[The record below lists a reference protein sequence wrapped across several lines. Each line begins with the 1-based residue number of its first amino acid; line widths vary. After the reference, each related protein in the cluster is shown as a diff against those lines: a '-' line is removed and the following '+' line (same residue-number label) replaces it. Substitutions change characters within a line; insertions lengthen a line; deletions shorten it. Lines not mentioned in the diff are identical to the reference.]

1 MKRISIIIALCLIVS
16 VFWSISLDESI
27 SLAKQ
32 NNKDLLSSKEDLQ
45 KAEQTYYQVRANIY
59 PQLNVVGAY
68 SLNKTYLPDSAI
80 VPPIDLSLGL
90 DPDTASSND
99 YYLANVMSGALNS
112 LVPSSPMEEGSMALS
127 LQMQQ
132 VLFTGGK
139 LNYGIKTA
147 DIYRNIQQ
155 LNYQLKEQDIIL
167 KTTQMFYSCLLA
179 DKLVNVQEAAL
190 ETARHHLARVEAFA
204 NEGLVSDFDVM
215 RARLEV
221 AKLEPQLMQA
231 QNSRDLALSAFRTQI
246 GVNDPTIV
254 PEGNLVLPPKLDI
267 TLDEAL
273 NQGLENRIELTM
285 VKKGTEV
292 ADLQLKTEKAGY
304 FPNLALQASAA
315 LYTKADEYAIEGD
328 DFGTNYS
335 IGLGISFPLFNGF
348 ATKAKVNSAKS
359 SYRQSQYQEQK
370 FEDLIR
376 LEITQNYQKLRHA
389 EKNYLVQEENMKMAE
404 RSLQLAQLRYENQVG
419 IQLEVFDAQTTLSAI
434 QLQYYQSIYEV
445 ISATRELQK
454 SLGMNF

>member
-1 MKRISIIIALCLIVS
+1 MKRISIIIAFCLIVS
-16 VFWSISLDESI
+16 MFWSISLDESI

-80 VPPIDLSLGL
+80 VPPVDLSLGL
-90 DPDTASSND
+90 DPNTASVND

-179 DKLVNVQEAAL
+179 EKFVNVQEAAL

-273 NQGLENRIELTM
+273 TQGLENRIELTM
-285 VKKGTEV
+285 AKKGTEV

-370 FEDLIR
+370 YEDLIR

-389 EKNYLVQEENMKMAE
+389 EKNYLVQEENMKIAE

>member
-90 DPDTASSND
+90 DPDTASPND

-179 DKLVNVQEAAL
+179 EKFVNVQEAAL

-273 NQGLENRIELTM
+273 TQGLENRIELTM

-370 FEDLIR
+370 YEDLIR

-434 QLQYYQSIYEV
+434 QLQYFQSIYEV

>member
-90 DPDTASSND
+90 DPDTASPND
-99 YYLANVMSGALNS
+99 YYLANVMSAALNS

-190 ETARHHLARVEAFA
+190 ETARHHLAQVEAFA
-204 NEGLVSDFDVM
+204 KEGLVSDFDVM

-221 AKLEPQLMQA
+221 L
-231 QNSRDLALSAFRTQI
+231 NLSH
-246 GVNDPTIV
+246 N
-254 PEGNLVLPPKLDI
+254 
-267 TLDEAL
+267 
-273 NQGLENRIELTM
+273 
-285 VKKGTEV
+285 
-292 ADLQLKTEKAGY
+292 
-304 FPNLALQASAA
+304 
-315 LYTKADEYAIEGD
+315 
-328 DFGTNYS
+328 
-335 IGLGISFPLFNGF
+335 
-348 ATKAKVNSAKS
+348 
-359 SYRQSQYQEQK
+359 
-370 FEDLIR
+370 
-376 LEITQNYQKLRHA
+376 
-389 EKNYLVQEENMKMAE
+389 
-404 RSLQLAQLRYENQVG
+404 
-419 IQLEVFDAQTTLSAI
+419 
-434 QLQYYQSIYEV
+434 
-445 ISATRELQK
+445 
-454 SLGMNF
+454 

>member
-1 MKRISIIIALCLIVS
+1 
-16 VFWSISLDESI
+16 
-27 SLAKQ
+27 
-32 NNKDLLSSKEDLQ
+32 
-45 KAEQTYYQVRANIY
+45 
-59 PQLNVVGAY
+59 
-68 SLNKTYLPDSAI
+68 
-80 VPPIDLSLGL
+80 
-90 DPDTASSND
+90 
-99 YYLANVMSGALNS
+99 
-112 LVPSSPMEEGSMALS
+112 
-127 LQMQQ
+127 
-132 VLFTGGK
+132 
-139 LNYGIKTA
+139 
-147 DIYRNIQQ
+147 
-155 LNYQLKEQDIIL
+155 
-167 KTTQMFYSCLLA
+167 MFYSCLLA

-273 NQGLENRIELTM
+273 TQGLENRIELTM

-370 FEDLIR
+370 YEDLIR

>member
-90 DPDTASSND
+90 DPDTASPND

-190 ETARHHLARVEAFA
+190 ETARHHLAQVEAFA

-273 NQGLENRIELTM
+273 TQGLENRIELTM

-370 FEDLIR
+370 YEDLIR

>member
-80 VPPIDLSLGL
+80 VPPVDLSLGL
-90 DPDTASSND
+90 DPNTASVND

-179 DKLVNVQEAAL
+179 EKFVNVQEAAL

-273 NQGLENRIELTM
+273 TQGLENRIELTM

-370 FEDLIR
+370 YEDLIR

-389 EKNYLVQEENMKMAE
+389 EKNYLVQEENMKIAE

-434 QLQYYQSIYEV
+434 QLQYFQSIYEV

>member
-1 MKRISIIIALCLIVS
+1 MKRISIIIAFCLIVS
-16 VFWSISLDESI
+16 MFWSISLDESI

-190 ETARHHLARVEAFA
+190 ETARHHLAQVEAFA

-273 NQGLENRIELTM
+273 TQGLENRIELTM

-370 FEDLIR
+370 YEDLIR

-404 RSLQLAQLRYENQVG
+404 RSLQLAQLRYEDQVG

-434 QLQYYQSIYEV
+434 QLQYFQSIYEV

>member
-179 DKLVNVQEAAL
+179 EKFVNVQEAAL

-273 NQGLENRIELTM
+273 TQGLENRIELTM

-370 FEDLIR
+370 YEDLIR

>member
-16 VFWSISLDESI
+16 MFWSISLDESI

-90 DPDTASSND
+90 DPDTASPND

-190 ETARHHLARVEAFA
+190 ETARHHLAQVEAFA

-273 NQGLENRIELTM
+273 TQGLENRIELTM

-370 FEDLIR
+370 YEDLIR

-434 QLQYYQSIYEV
+434 QLQYFQSIYEV

>member
-90 DPDTASSND
+90 DPDTASPSD
-99 YYLANVMSGALNS
+99 YYLANVMSAALNS

-190 ETARHHLARVEAFA
+190 ETARHHLALVEAFA

-370 FEDLIR
+370 YEDLIR

-389 EKNYLVQEENMKMAE
+389 EKNYLVQEENMKIAE

-434 QLQYYQSIYEV
+434 QLQYFQSIYEV

>member
-16 VFWSISLDESI
+16 MFWSISLDESI

-179 DKLVNVQEAAL
+179 EKFVNVQEAAL

-273 NQGLENRIELTM
+273 TQGLENRIELTM

-370 FEDLIR
+370 YEDLIR

>member
-370 FEDLIR
+370 YEDLIR

-434 QLQYYQSIYEV
+434 QLQYFQSIYEV

>member
-1 MKRISIIIALCLIVS
+1 MKRIIIIIAFCLIVGM
-16 VFWSISLDESI
+16 FWSISLDESI

-32 NNKDLLSSKEDLQ
+32 NNMDLLTAKEDLQ
-45 KAEQTYYQVRANIY
+45 KADHTYYQVRANIY

-80 VPPIDLSLGL
+80 VPPVDLSLGL
-90 DPDTASSND
+90 DPNTANVND
-99 YYLANVMSGALNS
+99 YYLANAMSAALNS
-112 LVPSSPMEEGSMALS
+112 LVPSSPVEEGSVALS

-147 DIYRNIQQ
+147 NLYRRIQQ

-179 DKLVNVQEAAL
+179 EKFVNVQEAAL
-190 ETARHHLARVEAFA
+190 ETARHHMVQVEAFA
-204 NEGLVSDFDVM
+204 NEGIVSEFDVM

-231 QNSRDLALSAFRTQI
+231 QSSRDLALSAFRNQI
-246 GVNDPTIV
+246 GVRDSTIV
-254 PEGNLVLPPKLDI
+254 PEGDFALPPKLNL

-273 NQGLENRIELTM
+273 TQGMNNRMELEIART
-285 VKKGTEV
+285 GTEV

-304 FPNLALQASAA
+304 FPSLALQASAA
-315 LYTKADEYAIEGD
+315 LYTKADEYTVEGD

-335 IGLGISFPLFNGF
+335 VGLGISFPIFNGF
-348 ATKAKVNSAKS
+348 ATNAKVNSAKS
-359 SYRQSQYQEQK
+359 SYRQSQYQSQK
-370 FEDLIR
+370 YEDLIR

-389 EKNYLVQEENMKMAE
+389 EENYLVQEENMKMAE

-454 SLGMNF
+454 SIGMNL